1 MMHPLVAKHL
11 SGQEITVADT
21 CATIRSLEELTG
33 YQEALLDR
41 KALTGE
47 AVLAIEARRAQLIAR
62 RT

>member
-1 MMHPLVAKHL
+1 MNPLVAKHL
-11 SGQEITVADT
+11 AGEEITVADT
-21 CATIRSLEELTG
+21 CATITSLEELTG